1 MEPRPHGVTSPLGE
15 AFGEDHRRLVRGFA
29 DLKTALE
36 RGDPDDARRIA
47 DRLDRAAGPHIQ
59 FEEEVLYPR
68 VRRGAGPVLRRPALH
83 RARRRPRRDPA
94 GAGPAVGIAPA
105 ARATRAA
112 DRRAQTTLDHA
123 LSCGTLLSHLTT
135 LDPGQQADLL
145 ELLEEMRRRAMRWT
159 ELPER
164 GIAPDRRGGALMCR
178 LYGFRA
184 NEPTKV
190 ECTLV
195 LAQNAMLRQSRADR
209 RGKSHPDG
217 WGICSYHDG
226 RPDLERRAVAAFADA
241 HFSVTAERTYAE
253 TVLAHVRMA
262 TVGAVRAENTH
273 PFAHG
278 PWSFAHNGT
287 VTAFAALEGP
297 MAAETGPR
305 LQAHRS
311 GATDSE
317 QLFYWLLGR
326 MERAGIPADVPCSDL
341 PALKRVV
348 TASLAELASRCER
361 AGAREPARLNLLLTD
376 GSVLLATCWNHTLW
390 WVHRE
395 GVHDCEDPAA
405 SLTSAT
411 TRRRSIGP
419 WWWPRSRSRTRTGV
433 RCPQPACWPSTP
445 RSGRPSSRSPRRP
458 RRVPGRRH
466 DGPARSGDA
475 DQSRRSGRP
484 LRPVRRA
491 IRAPT
496 SSGTP
501 RRAQSRASD
510 RVRPSAM

>member
-1 MEPRPHGVTSPLGE
+1 
-15 AFGEDHRRLVRGFA
+15 
-29 DLKTALE
+29 
-36 RGDPDDARRIA
+36 
-47 DRLDRAAGPHIQ
+47 
-59 FEEEVLYPR
+59 
-68 VRRGAGPVLRRPALH
+68 
-83 RARRRPRRDPA
+83 
-94 GAGPAVGIAPA
+94 
-105 ARATRAA
+105 
-112 DRRAQTTLDHA
+112 
-123 LSCGTLLSHLTT
+123 
-135 LDPGQQADLL
+135 
-145 ELLEEMRRRAMRWT
+145 
-159 ELPER
+159 
-164 GIAPDRRGGALMCR
+164 MCR

-195 LAQNAMLRQSRADR
+195 LAQNALLRQSRADR

-395 GVHDCEDPAA
+395 GVHDCEICGIPHVCHDPSTEYRAVVVASEPISHEDWRAVPAA
-405 SLTSAT
+405 SLLAVDAAIGT
-411 TRRRSIGP
+411 TIEPIAAPAEAGP
-419 WWWPRSRSRTRTGV
+419 R
-433 RCPQPACWPSTP
+433 PA
-445 RSGRPSSRSPRRP
+445 
-458 RRVPGRRH
+458 
-466 DGPARSGDA
+466 A
-475 DQSRRSGRP
+475 
-484 LRPVRRA
+484 
-491 IRAPT
+491 
-496 SSGTP
+496 
-501 RRAQSRASD
+501 
-510 RVRPSAM
+510 